1 MSDFLKVFRIQL
13 RSRFSLKAA
22 SKKELMKSIGIGSI
36 VILSFGSIISAW
48 CFLLYGFFAGLE
60 AMNMLDLGLLMP
72 FIAGMVVVLIFGVA
86 GVLGVLFQ
94 SKDITFLASLPLK
107 QGAVFASKFFLV
119 YLYELAIMI
128 CFILPA
134 IFVYGSIAG
143 SGLLFYIKGIL
154 ATLFLPMLP
163 LIIST
168 LISLLLMRFSGL
180 TKRRDLIA
188 IIGGFVLVIAYMLG
202 QQYLMSRVSQMSQE
216 ELMVLLAQA
225 NSLVGVIGRAFPPA
239 LWAVNAV
246 TQTGTDSLIN
256 WALYLLSAGVAFAIT
271 YYVGSKLYLSGALAQ
286 LETAKSGKA
295 VDLNESTLRS
305 GSRLRAMALREFKM
319 IMRSPIYALNS
330 LIGVVLFPIMLFI
343 FPMMSST
350 DSDVKELVSFIS
362 SVPQS
367 MLFIVALGI
376 GLLFSTLNTASST
389 VLSREGEYFW
399 LSKVIPVPYSKQV
412 YGKLIFCWAISAAT
426 ILLSMIV
433 ACILFPEFILKL
445 IPACLCSLIGAVS
458 LTAVSMI
465 IDIARPKL
473 KWSSESEAMKQNINS
488 MLAMIA
494 AVALG
499 FIYVIVSVLLMKIL
513 SDVIAIVLVFVFV
526 TVTAFVS
533 VSLLGKLANYKYQR
547 IEP

>member
-305 GSRLRAMALREFKM
+305 GSPLRAMALREFKM

>member
-143 SGLLFYIKGIL
+143 SGLLFYIKGLL

-305 GSRLRAMALREFKM
+305 GSPLRAMALREFKM

>member
-143 SGLLFYIKGIL
+143 SGLLFYIKGLL

-305 GSRLRAMALREFKM
+305 GSPLRAMALREFKM

-473 KWSSESEAMKQNINS
+473 KWSSESEAMKQNMNS

>member
-305 GSRLRAMALREFKM
+305 GSPLRAMALREFKM

-473 KWSSESEAMKQNINS
+473 KWSSESEAMKQNMNS

>member
-1 MSDFLKVFRIQL
+1 MPRH
-13 RSRFSLKAA
+13 AG
-22 SKKELMKSIGIGSI
+22 ELSHERGA
-36 VILSFGSIISAW
+36 FGG
-48 CFLLYGFFAGLE
+48 CTGAG
-60 AMNMLDLGLLMP
+60 A
-72 FIAGMVVVLIFGVA
+72 
-86 GVLGVLFQ
+86 
-94 SKDITFLASLPLK
+94 
-107 QGAVFASKFFLV
+107 
-119 YLYELAIMI
+119 
-128 CFILPA
+128 
-134 IFVYGSIAG
+134 
-143 SGLLFYIKGIL
+143 
-154 ATLFLPMLP
+154 
-163 LIIST
+163 
-168 LISLLLMRFSGL
+168 
-180 TKRRDLIA
+180 
-188 IIGGFVLVIAYMLG
+188 
-202 QQYLMSRVSQMSQE
+202 
-216 ELMVLLAQA
+216 
-225 NSLVGVIGRAFPPA
+225 
-239 LWAVNAV
+239 
-246 TQTGTDSLIN
+246 
-256 WALYLLSAGVAFAIT
+256 
-271 YYVGSKLYLSGALAQ
+271 GALAQ

-305 GSRLRAMALREFKM
+305 GSPLRAMALREFKM

>member
-350 DSDVKELVSFIS
+350 DSDMKELVSFIS